1 MTHLTEAK
9 LCFRRERLNQCNAVF
24 SYVQL
29 PARWYQPIVLP
40 NLIAKT
46 RSLKCI
52 VHWTVLQRH
61 FLRPTPDWAC
71 KVSWLQCSALHCS
84 HERYP
89 CVPAKSGPGWTKQA
103 ACVQLSLKALTR
115 ENAAEAE
122 LPKESQGFQSIQLS
136 AFPIGVTRNTV
147 QVFIF
152 HFLTLCYLAY
162 LIFCIYYVLNAC
174 IHSRVY

>member
-1 MTHLTEAK
+1 MQCSIF
-9 LCFRRERLNQCNAVF
+9 LCPVTCKMI
-24 SYVQL
+24 S
-29 PARWYQPIVLP
+29 PIVLS

-61 FLRPTPDWAC
+61 FLRPSSDWAC

-122 LPKESQGFQSIQLS
+122 LPKESQCFQSIQLS
-136 AFPIGVTRNTV
+136 ALLIGVTRNTV

-152 HFLTLCYLAY
+152 HFLTLCYLVY
-162 LIFCIYYVLNAC
+162 LIFCIYCVLNAC